1 MKKIFFVAFK
11 YIIFIGLIVYVL
23 FNPTARKLFLGYVQ
37 IHSLKTDIKEAKEV
51 NLEYKKRLY
60 YLETKPEY
68 MDRIVKEELEVLAED
83 EIEYRFEKTEKK

>member
-1 MKKIFFVAFK
+1 MKNFIVIFSKLFK
-11 YIIFIGLIVYVL
+11 YIIFFGLVAYVL

-37 IHSLKTDIKEAKEV
+37 IHSLKSEINQAKEV

-68 MDRIVKEELEVLAED
+68 MNRIVKEELEVLADD
-83 EIEYRFEKTEKK
+83 EIEYRFED